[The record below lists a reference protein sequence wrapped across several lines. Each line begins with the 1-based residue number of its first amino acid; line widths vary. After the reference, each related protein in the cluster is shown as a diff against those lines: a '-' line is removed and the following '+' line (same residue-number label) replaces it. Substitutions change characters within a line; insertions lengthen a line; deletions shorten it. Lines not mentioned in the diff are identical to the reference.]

1 MSIPYIPLY
10 VTDYEA
16 DTAHLTLEEDGA
28 YMRLLRLCWRT
39 PGCSIPDDPEWI
51 KRRLRVDDA
60 TYERSV
66 APVIE
71 EFFSRAKARLS
82 QPRLQR
88 EWERINET
96 SQKRREAG
104 KKGGRPSKSLKTAE
118 KSESRAKAG
127 PKQNESIYNQ
137 NQNQNHIDTNV
148 SKKRAPKK
156 QEKAHR
162 LSDDWQIPEDWI
174 DEAVSRGLTRA
185 RAYAEAERMRNWSQ
199 SSPNGA
205 KVKWLAVW
213 RNWIADKADQ
223 PAKPAQPAD
232 RHIAAAASRRSAWLD
247 VIDEIEG
254 RGDGGDSWQPASSS
268 SPARLSGP
276 RGGYDGSG

>member
-16 DTAHLTLEEDGA
+16 DTSHLTLEEDGA

-88 EWERINET
+88 ESERINET

-104 KKGGRPSKSLKTAE
+104 KKGGRPSKPLKTAE
-118 KSESRAKAG
+118 GSESRAKAG
-127 PKQNESIYNQ
+127 HKQNESIYNQ
-137 NQNQNHIDTNV
+137 NQNQNQIDTNV
-148 SKKRAPKK
+148 SKARKRAS
-156 QEKAHR
+156 R
-162 LSDDWQIPEDWI
+162 LPEDWQIPEEWI

-232 RHIAAAASRRSAWLD
+232 RHLAAAASRRDAWLD

-254 RGDGGDSWQPASSS
+254 QGASGDNWKPASPA
-268 SPARLSGP
+268 SPARVFGP